1 MLLEEVQRLVQN
13 VEGSEGDW
21 IHRVMC
27 VLAATNECT
36 SRGIALDA
44 NERFPNTEG
53 EFAGQKTRC
62 TTRLV
67 TGRQISA

>member
-1 MLLEEVQRLVQN
+1 MQN
-13 VEGSEGDW
+13 LEGSEGDRT
-21 IHRVMC
+21 HSVMC

-36 SRGIALDA
+36 LRGIAMDA
-44 NERFPNTEG
+44 NERLPNTEG